1 MASTTISLRPMTTPS
16 SSRVITLTSSRPSLP
31 ISSNSEILGVKPLK
45 GVDGREKRTSLLPE
59 ITYIAHLFI
68 ITSYC
73 ALFLLRIICYLLFL
87 FFRTQLLDTPT
98 VFFFCSHWKKKR
110 MLTTDDNKEKIGRW
124 PGFVGRSIGFWGGDE
139 YRVYNI
145 PWCNFGIMCPG
156 IDQSCFNV
164 GSTDDDYGWWHRRV
178 GIDNDLFNGHYR
190 ENPNCHSLPAS
201 HKPRGTPIKIVTNT
215 LIIVSIVFT
224 SFNGG
229 VCTKRE
235 LPIQIW
241 QQSLSIRQ
249 PFASP
254 PLSIVLQNSIS
265 RNRQRALSC
274 FVQLIFL
281 LLKLFNELR

>member
-1 MASTTISLRPMTTPS
+1 MLPPIFIFQNTVARHPDCVLFFALLGRKNGCWRRMTT
-16 SSRVITLTSSRPSLP
+16 
-31 ISSNSEILGVKPLK
+31 
-45 GVDGREKRTSLLPE
+45 
-59 ITYIAHLFI
+59 
-68 ITSYC
+68 
-73 ALFLLRIICYLLFL
+73 
-87 FFRTQLLDTPT
+87 
-98 VFFFCSHWKKKR
+98 KK
-110 MLTTDDNKEKIGRW
+110 KIGRW

-265 RNRQRALSC
+265 RNRQRTFGC
-274 FVQLIFL
+274 FV
-281 LLKLFNELR
+281 